1 MQRRI
6 APWAC
11 YHACRQG
18 NHRLLAEPSVGLERI
33 GDPTAVKLDCEGV
46 RARSVHVSCP
56 AGPKRMRADISRI
69 LTCARSRSLDS
80 FCHVGVGL
88 AQQALEVE
96 DGVLGVRR
104 QLVDGR
110 VAHDHLLALEAH
122 EGGRGAEAL
131 VVGDDVHLAV
141 VPHAHAA
148 VRRADV
154 DACDHHV
161 ACVPSAL
168 LGTDLSVER
177 VARCPLARTR
187 ANHWPAAL
195 IGLFQI

>member
-1 MQRRI
+1 M
-6 APWAC
+6 
-11 YHACRQG
+11 
-18 NHRLLAEPSVGLERI
+18 LLAVALGLGLGDAVGARRDVEGPLLDEV
-33 GDPTAVKLDCEGV
+33 AV
-46 RARSVHVSCP
+46 R
-56 AGPKRMRADISRI
+56 
-69 LTCARSRSLDS
+69 
-80 FCHVGVGL
+80 HVGVGL

-122 EGGRGAEAL
+122 VGGRGTEAL

-161 ACVPSAL
+161 A
-168 LGTDLSVER
+168 
-177 VARCPLARTR
+177 
-187 ANHWPAAL
+187 
-195 IGLFQI
+195 